1 MALRILYLNAWGG
14 RLQVPLMRYLPSI
27 DADVYCLQEVM
38 STPQMALDALLA
50 EKDTEYFAR
59 VNLFSNIQTALPD
72 HHGFFFPFCCGFI
85 NDSQGTVEPVQYGI
99 AMFVRKTL
107 PIIETHLEF
116 IFDSFRTKPDPVR
129 RPMPR
134 NAHIVRLW
142 HPELECEY
150 VIGHMH
156 GVWQRIGKHDTKDR
170 EEQAG
175 RLLAFL
181 KSSFIGGEKVVFGG
195 DFNLLPQSNLFP
207 HLALLGLHEQVTRY
221 GYRDTRTS
229 FYAADKPHRYAD
241 YLLTSRSVEIE
252 SFEVSAEP
260 EVSDHRPLVLV
271 CR

>member
-1 MALRILYLNAWGG
+1 MTLRVLYLNTWGG
-14 RLQVPLMRYLPSI
+14 RTYHPLISYLPTV

-38 STPQMALDALLA
+38 STPQMPLDALLS
-50 EKDTEYFAR
+50 ESDTEYFAR
-59 VNLFSNIQTALPD
+59 VNLFSNIQAALPD
-72 HHGFFFPFCCGFI
+72 HHAFFFPFCCGFI
-85 NDSQGTVEPVQYGI
+85 NDSQRAAEPIQYGI

-116 IFDSFRTKPDPVR
+116 IYDSFRTKPHPDR
-129 RPMPR
+129 APMSR

-150 VIGHMH
+150 VVGHMH
-156 GVWQRIGKHDTKDR
+156 GMWQRIGKHDT
-170 EEQAG
+170 EERKEQTQ

-195 DFNLLPQSNLFP
+195 DFNLLPQSDLFP

-221 GYRDTRTS
+221 GYTDTRTS
-229 FYAADKPHRYAD
+229 FYDADKPYRCAD
-241 YLLTSRSVEIE
+241 YLLTSRAIEIH
-252 SFEVSAEP
+252 SFEVPAKP